1 MSSQKKPQIVVLL
14 AALFLIVLL
23 VLAPRI
29 NQEARKTVET
39 LAEEQTDPLKQRIDQ
54 AVAMVQS
61 GGQPMQGIM
70 MLREV
75 LNEDPNNVEAHW
87 HLAHFSIQ
95 SEQFDKAAERF
106 EKVVELDTEL
116 QYPDAIFYLG
126 KTYATLNRNDEA
138 VVCFEKYMP
147 LTQDTIIKKRVQEF
161 IVELKNK
168 QQ

>member
-23 VLAPRI
+23 ILAPRI
-29 NQEARKTVET
+29 SQDARKTVESV
-39 LAEEQTDPLKQRIDQ
+39 AEKQSDPLKQKIDQ

-70 MLREV
+70 LLREV
-75 LNEDPNNVEAHW
+75 LSEDPDNVEAHW

-95 SEQFDKAAERF
+95 SEQFDKAVERF
-106 EKVVELDTEL
+106 EKVVELDKSN
-116 QYPDAIFYLG
+116 QFPDAIFYLG
-126 KTYATLNRNDEA
+126 KTYATLNRNEEA
-138 VVCFEKYMP
+138 VVCFEKYLP
-147 LTQDTIIKKRVQEF
+147 LTQDTIVKKRVQDF
-161 IVELKNK
+161 IDELKNK

>member
-23 VLAPRI
+23 ILAPRFS
-29 NQEARKTVET
+29 QEARKTLETSSKVE
-39 LAEEQTDPLKQRIDQ
+39 LDPVKQRIDE

-75 LNEDPNNVEAHW
+75 LSEDPDNVDAHW

-95 SEQFDKAAERF
+95 SEQFEKAADRF
-106 EKVVELDTEL
+106 EKVVELDRTGL
-116 QYPDAIFYLG
+116 YPDAIFYLG
-126 KTYATLNRNDEA
+126 KTYATLNRNEEA
-138 VVCFEKYMP
+138 VVCFEKYIP
-147 LTQDTIIKKRVQEF
+147 LTQDTIVKKRVQDF
-161 IVELKNK
+161 IDELKNK

>member
-23 VLAPRI
+23 ILAPRI
-29 NQEARKTVET
+29 SQDARKTVET
-39 LAEEQTDPLKQRIDQ
+39 VAEKQTDPLKQKIDQ

-70 MLREV
+70 LLREV
-75 LNEDPNNVEAHW
+75 LNEDPDNVEAHW

-95 SEQFDKAAERF
+95 SEQFDKAADRF
-106 EKVVELDTEL
+106 EKVVELDKSN
-116 QYPDAIFYLG
+116 QFPDAIFYLG
-126 KTYATLNRNDEA
+126 KTYATLNRNEEA
-138 VVCFEKYMP
+138 VVCFEKYLP
-147 LTQDTIIKKRVQEF
+147 LTQDTIVKKRVQDF
-161 IVELKNK
+161 IDELKNK